1 MIKTLNEVAIEGT
14 DLSTIKATIK
24 AMYGKPGA
32 SPAALMVKNTA
43 ANAGGLA
50 LNPGLGRPLE
60 ERMATHSSIP
70 AWRIPWTEEPGGLWP
85 LGLQRAGHD

>member
-14 DLSTIKATIK
+14 DLSTIK

-50 LNPGLGRPLE
+50 LIPGLGRPLE